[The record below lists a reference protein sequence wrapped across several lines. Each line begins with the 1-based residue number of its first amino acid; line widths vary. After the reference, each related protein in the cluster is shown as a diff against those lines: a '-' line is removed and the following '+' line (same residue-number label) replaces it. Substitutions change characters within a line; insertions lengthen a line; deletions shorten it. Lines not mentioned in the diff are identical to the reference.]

1 MDSDKARSQYDNYR
15 YCYDNGHKDW
25 IAKASMCFSMWEG
38 NQWAKKDRAK
48 LEREGRPALTLN
60 VIESLVRAMQGV
72 QRALRSDVRF
82 VPYGS
87 SSANDAYIRDLL
99 WMHTQNLNEFNFLES
114 DVWLKGIIMGRA
126 YYDVRMNFDDN
137 IEGDV
142 EITSPR
148 SQDIIL
154 DPSVST
160 YNTTRWPQVFDQSW
174 ESLSDIEY
182 KYGKDVADELRGR
195 GTHPDFYDYEDAFM
209 AHQMGKLPH
218 FVGDMRGDD
227 DKMRGLLVLGRQYY
241 TLKRKKMFIDVD
253 TGDMSEVP
261 ENWDRNKISAVLE
274 KVPNVT
280 VIDRS
285 VRTVR
290 WTVTCEDVVLK
301 DVDSPFNRFTIVPFF
316 PTFLD
321 GVSMGVVQHLV
332 DPQML
337 YNKMTSSEL
346 HIISTTA
353 NSGYKLKS
361 GSLVNMSV
369 QELEERGSKT
379 GFVAE
384 LRDVNDLE
392 KITPNSTPQGHDRL
406 SFKADQIMRQLAG
419 SSNSS
424 RGFAREDVSGDAI
437 TENRAAQEVNF
448 ASMLDNLHRSKAMVA
463 TSVIDCARSYY
474 SGSRVLRVNKGSALV
489 PNEESVTINQIQGDE
504 IINDITVGKYTTTL
518 IPAPSRTTMGEAD
531 FRMLLEL
538 RKDIGIMI
546 PDEMLIELSP
556 AANKLQIIQMLKG
569 NSIEEQQRAAK
580 AAEEERAVNLEL
592 ASAKA
597 AKERTASALNQS
609 RAEKFSVEAQTDPD
623 SSYERVET
631 ARIEAEQRERDR
643 RFALDREIAQNTAAH
658 NEQKLAVQLAT
669 ASAKAEQK
677 PAAKGVAKKPV
688 A

>member
-1 MDSDKARSQYDNYR
+1 MDYSKARAQYDNYR
-15 YCYDNGHKDW
+15 YCYDNGHKEW
-25 IAKASMCFSMWEG
+25 IDTASTCFNMWKG
-38 NQWAKKDRAK
+38 DQWSRKDRAK

-60 VIESLVRAMQGV
+60 VIESLIRATQGV
-72 QRALRSDVRF
+72 QRALRNDVRF

-87 SSANDAYIRDLL
+87 AGTNDAHIRDLL
-99 WMHTQNLNEFNFLES
+99 WMHTQNLNEFSFLES
-114 DVWLKGIIMGRA
+114 DVWLKGLIMGRA

-142 EITSPR
+142 EITTRR

-154 DPSVST
+154 DPSVNT
-160 YNTTRWPQVFDQSW
+160 YNTSRWPQVFDQSW
-174 ESLSDIEY
+174 ESLTDIEN
-182 KYGKDVADELRGR
+182 KYGKAAADELRGR

-209 AHQMGKLPH
+209 AHQMGALPH
-218 FVGDMRGDD
+218 FKGDMLGDS
-227 DKMRGLLVLGRQYY
+227 DKVRGLLVLGRQYY
-241 TLKRKKMFIDVD
+241 TLKRKKMFVDVE

-261 ENWDRNKISAVLE
+261 ENWKDEQISAVLE
-274 KVPNVT
+274 KVPTVT
-280 VIDRS
+280 VVDRQA
-285 VRTVR
+285 RTVR

-301 DVDSPFNRFTIVPFF
+301 DVDSPFDRFTIVPFF

-321 GVSMGVVQHLV
+321 GVSMGIVQHLV

-346 HIISTTA
+346 HIITTTA

-369 QELEERGSKT
+369 QELEETGSKS

-384 LRDVNDLE
+384 LRDVEDLQ

-437 TENRAAQEVNF
+437 MENRAAQEVNF

-463 TSVIDCARSYY
+463 MSVLDCARAYY
-474 SGSRVLRVNKGSALV
+474 TGSRVLRVNKGSAIV
-489 PNEESVTINQIQGDE
+489 PNEEVVTINQIQGDE
-504 IINDITVGKYTTTL
+504 IINDITIGKYTTTL

-556 AANKLQIIQMLKG
+556 AANKTQIIQMLKG
-569 NSIEEQQRAAK
+569 NSVEAQQKAAE
-580 AAEEERAVNLEL
+580 AAEEERLVNLEL
-592 ASAKA
+592 TSAKA
-597 AKERTASALNQS
+597 AKERTAGALNQS
-609 RAEKFSVEAQTDPD
+609 RAEKFGVETQTDPD
-623 SSYERVET
+623 ASYERVET
-631 ARIEAEQRERDR
+631 ARIAAEQQERDR
-643 RFALDREIAQNTAAH
+643 RFALDKEIAQNTAAH
-658 NEQKLAVQLAT
+658 NERKLAVQLAT
-669 ASAKAEQK
+669 AAAKAQEK
-677 PAAKGVAKKPV
+677 PATKGVAKKPV